1 MAGEGGAHATSA
13 GAVGARVGQLRLTN
27 ADTPSL
33 PFPHSTPR
41 DSVTHP
47 RQTAKERERE
57 GESGGERERRRKGKT
72 KRVI

>member
-1 MAGEGGAHATSA
+1 VAGEGGAHATSA

-57 GESGGERERRRKGKT
+57 RVGEKERGGERGKQ
-72 KRVI
+72 RE